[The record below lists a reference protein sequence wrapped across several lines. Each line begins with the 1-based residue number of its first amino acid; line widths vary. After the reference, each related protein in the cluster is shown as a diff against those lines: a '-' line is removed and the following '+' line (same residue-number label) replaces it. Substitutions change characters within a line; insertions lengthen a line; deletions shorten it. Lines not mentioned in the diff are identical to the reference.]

1 MERFKIFSLII
12 LMVFSINCKEG
23 VKMIRGPVVAGSF
36 YPGDPGTLR
45 NAVRQYME
53 NATVN
58 VKGKVL
64 GLVSPHAGYSF
75 SGGTAAYAYKALEG
89 KDINLVILL
98 GPSHHAYINGFSVYD
113 KGAWR
118 TPLGEVM
125 VDEEFTSNLQGYSDL
140 IDYYPEGHISE
151 HSLEVQLPFLQETLK
166 GFKIVPI
173 VFNIDNLKVC
183 SILANALSKELQKR
197 DNWVIIASTDLYH
210 GYDYEV
216 AKEVTGKVDEY
227 IKDLDC
233 LALLEYDRSMRAR
246 GACAACGV
254 SAVVTMIL
262 TVGNFGANKAMLLNR
277 TNSADVTGQRGGYV
291 VGYGAWAIVK
301 SDSAKAEKE
310 EKEEEEEVEKKEESG
325 VQNLTEEEKE
335 ELLTIARKTI
345 DEYVRNGNIP
355 EFNVKSERLKEK
367 SGAFVTLKKN
377 GELKG
382 CIGLVVAEEPLY
394 LAVRNMAISAATRD
408 PRFPPISPS
417 EINGIE
423 IEISVLTPFQKVR
436 KVDEIEVG
444 RDGLMIRKGFMS
456 GLLLPQVPV
465 EQGWD
470 RETFLEHTCYKAGL
484 PLNAWRDAELWKF
497 QALVF
502 SE

>member
-12 LMVFSINCKEG
+12 LIVFSINCKEG
-23 VKMIRGPVVAGSF
+23 AKMIREPVVAGSF
-36 YPGDPGTLR
+36 YPGNSGILR
-45 NAVRQYME
+45 NKIKQYIE
-53 NATVN
+53 NATVDIE
-58 VKGKVL
+58 GEVL
-64 GLVSPHAGYSF
+64 GLVSPHAGYDY
-75 SGGTAAYAYKALEG
+75 SGGTAAYAYKSLEG
-89 KDINLVILL
+89 KDIDLVILL
-98 GPSHHAYINGFSVYD
+98 GPSHRAYINGFSVFD
-113 KGAWR
+113 KGAWK
-118 TPLGEVM
+118 TPLGEVLI
-125 VDEEFTSNLQGYSDL
+125 DEEFASALKSHNEL
-140 IDYYPEGHISE
+140 IDFYPEGHLHE

-166 GFKIVPI
+166 DFRIVPI
-173 VFNIDNLKVC
+173 VFSTDNLKVC
-183 SILANALSKELQKR
+183 KILVDALSRELKKR
-197 DNWVIIASTDLYH
+197 DKWVIIASTDLYH

-233 LALLEYDRSMRAR
+233 RALLEYDRSMRAR

-262 TVGNFGANKAMLLNR
+262 TVKNFGANKAMLLNR
-277 TNSADVTGQRGGYV
+277 TNSADVTGQRSGYV
-291 VGYGAWAIVK
+291 VGYGAWALVK
-301 SDSAKAEKE
+301 SDNASIGK
-310 EKEEEEEVEKKEESG
+310 KEEEEEEIIDKEEESG
-325 VQNLTEEEKE
+325 VQYLTEEEKE

-345 DEYVRNGNIP
+345 DEYVRNGNVP

-382 CIGLVVAEEPLY
+382 CIGLIVAEEPLY
-394 LAVRNMAISAATRD
+394 LAVCNMAISAATRD

-417 EINGIE
+417 EIDKIE
-423 IEISVLTPFQKVR
+423 IEISVITPFQKVR

-484 PLNAWRDAELWKF
+484 PLDAWRDAELWKF
-497 QALVF
+497 QAIVF

>member
-1 MERFKIFSLII
+1 
-12 LMVFSINCKEG
+12 
-23 VKMIRGPVVAGSF
+23 MIREPVVAGSF

-53 NATVN
+53 DATVN
-58 VKGKVL
+58 IEGKVL

-151 HSLEVQLPFLQETLK
+151 HSLEVQLPFLQEVLK
-166 GFKIVPI
+166 DFKIVPI
-173 VFNIDNLKVC
+173 VFSIDNLKVC
-183 SILANALSKELQKR
+183 SILANALFKELQKR

-233 LALLEYDRSMRAR
+233 RALLEYDRSMRAR
-246 GACAACGV
+246 GACAACGI

-262 TVGNFGANKAMLLNR
+262 TVENFGANKAMLLNR
-277 TNSADVTGQRGGYV
+277 TNSADVTGQRDGYV

-310 EKEEEEEVEKKEESG
+310 EKEEEEEVEKKEELG
-325 VQNLTEEEKE
+325 VQSLTDEEKE
-335 ELLTIARKTI
+335 ELLTVARKTI
-345 DEYVRNGNIP
+345 NKYVRNSNIP
-355 EFNVKSERLKEK
+355 EFNVKSEKLKEK
-367 SGAFVTLKKN
+367 SGVFVTLKKK
-377 GELKG
+377 GALRG
-382 CIGLVVAEEPLY
+382 CIGFVVAEEPLY
-394 LAVRNMAISAATRD
+394 LAVRDMAISAATRD
-408 PRFPPISPS
+408 PRFPPLRPS
-417 EINGIE
+417 EIDEID
-423 IEISVLTPFQKVR
+423 IEISVLTPFRRVED
-436 KVDEIEVG
+436 VDEIEVG
-444 RDGLMIRKGFMS
+444 RDGLMIRKDFMS

-470 RETFLEHTCYKAGL
+470 RKTFLEHTCYKAGL
-484 PLNAWRDAELWKF
+484 PSNAWKDAEIWKF

>member
-12 LMVFSINCKEG
+12 LIVFSINCKEG
-23 VKMIRGPVVAGSF
+23 ARMIREPVVAGSF
-36 YPGDPGTLR
+36 YPGNSGILR
-45 NAVRQYME
+45 NKIKQYIE
-53 NATVN
+53 NATVDIE
-58 VKGKVL
+58 GEVL
-64 GLVSPHAGYSF
+64 GLVSPHAGYDY
-75 SGGTAAYAYKALEG
+75 SGGTAAYAYKSLEG
-89 KDINLVILL
+89 KDIDLVVLL
-98 GPSHHAYINGFSVYD
+98 GPSHRAYINGFSVFD
-113 KGAWR
+113 KGAWK
-118 TPLGEVM
+118 TPLGEVLI
-125 VDEEFTSNLQGYSDL
+125 DEEFASGLKSHNEL
-140 IDYYPEGHISE
+140 IDFYPEGHLHE
-151 HSLEVQLPFLQETLK
+151 HSLEVQLPFLQETLRD
-166 GFKIVPI
+166 FRIVPI
-173 VFNIDNLKVC
+173 VFSTDNLKVC
-183 SILANALSKELQKR
+183 KILVDALSRELKKR
-197 DNWVIIASTDLYH
+197 DKWVIIASTDLYH
-210 GYDYEV
+210 GYNYEKV
-216 AKEVTGKVDEY
+216 RSVTDRVDEY
-227 IKDLDC
+227 IRNLDAQ
-233 LALLEYDRSMRAR
+233 ALIEFDRAKRDS
-246 GACAACGV
+246 GECAACGV
-254 SAVVTMIL
+254 SAVAIMIL
-262 TVGNFGANKAMLLNR
+262 TTLDLGANKAILLNR
-277 TNSADVTGQRGGYV
+277 TNSGDLTGQRSGYV
-291 VGYGAWAIVK
+291 VGYGAWALVK
-301 SDSAKAEKE
+301 SDNANIGK
-310 EKEEEEEVEKKEESG
+310 KEEEEEEVIYKEEKSG

-345 DEYVRNGNIP
+345 DEYVRNGNVP

-382 CIGLVVAEEPLY
+382 CIGLIVAEEPLY

-417 EINGIE
+417 EIDGIE

-436 KVDEIEVG
+436 RVDEIEVG

-497 QALVF
+497 QAIVF